1 MLGSKL
7 ITNQTPPEGV
17 LVNKVMIAEAID
29 LKRELY
35 LSILMDREHG
45 GPVFV
50 ASQKVLKP

>member
-1 MLGSKL
+1 
-7 ITNQTPPEGV
+7 
-17 LVNKVMIAEAID
+17 MIAEAID

-50 ASQKVLKP
+50 ASQKVCFPFFLVNN